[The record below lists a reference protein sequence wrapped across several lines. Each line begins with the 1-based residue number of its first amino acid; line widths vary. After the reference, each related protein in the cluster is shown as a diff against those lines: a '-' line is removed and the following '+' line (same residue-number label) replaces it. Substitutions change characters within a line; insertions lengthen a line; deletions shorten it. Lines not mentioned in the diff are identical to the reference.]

1 MIGSST
7 AQNGVGDAT
16 SSSSTPSERW
26 RWIESAAS
34 TVVTDQ
40 MPTGEQLVDSYQTY
54 ADVVMQQLKS
64 KQQTQGRT
72 GDVVAAIQHFEAFI
86 FDEAEG
92 LSIDEF
98 MVYWLGSGGRHPLA
112 HIRFDWTTAMPAGSL
127 QPS

>member
-1 MIGSST
+1 VGFITMVVPIGSWSFT
-7 AQNGVGDAT
+7 GEADKNET
-16 SSSSTPSERW
+16 
-26 RWIESAAS
+26 AAS
-34 TVVTDQ
+34 LFVLTQKVLTDQ
-40 MPTGEQLVDSYQTY
+40 MPTGEQLVDSYQVY
-54 ADVVMQQLKS
+54 SDVVMQQLKS
-64 KQQTQGRT
+64 KQRQQGRT

-86 FDEAEG
+86 FDEADG